1 MYILYVINI
10 DENAISETE
19 AIIRQYD
26 FLKSDNSA
34 VTALCAT
41 IEEEIAAHGRSRA
54 GRIRKKP
61 PEPFTLI
68 LNADLYRRR

>member
-34 VTALCAT
+34 VTALYAT
-41 IEEEIAAHGRSRA
+41 IEEEIAELGSEDQAEFLSDLE
-54 GRIRKKP
+54 IR
-61 PEPFTLI
+61 F
-68 LNADLYRRR
+68 NV